1 LFCRGDADSWCA
13 AIAIPELSTFIK
25 GTDLSQSIKFKTGKF
40 NLMTES
46 ITLQI
51 PDPLYQRLAST
62 AQANHRPMEEVVLH
76 SLKVGS
82 PPAWDNVP
90 EEFQSDLA
98 ALDRLEDEALWKIA
112 QARKANSEMTRYE
125 ALLQKNQDHTRL
137 GRLSREKSK
146 LGIIARLASTPP

>member
-1 LFCRGDADSWCA
+1 
-13 AIAIPELSTFIK
+13 
-25 GTDLSQSIKFKTGKF
+25 
-40 NLMTES
+40 MTES

-51 PDPLYQRLAST
+51 PDSLYQRLAST
-62 AQANHRPMEEVVLH
+62 AQATHRLMEEVVLH
-76 SLKVGS
+76 SLNVGS

-125 ALLQKNQDHTRL
+125 ALLQKNQDHT
-137 GRLSREKSK
+137 LSDTERTELTTLRFEGDRFMLRKAQAAAI
-146 LGIIARLASTPP
+146 LRWRGHTVVHP

>member
-1 LFCRGDADSWCA
+1 
-13 AIAIPELSTFIK
+13 
-25 GTDLSQSIKFKTGKF
+25 
-40 NLMTES
+40 MTES

-76 SLKVGS
+76 SLKVDS
-82 PPAWDNVP
+82 PPAWDNAP
-90 EEFQSDLA
+90 EEFQTDLA

-125 ALLQKNQDHTRL
+125 TLLQKKQEHTLSDTERTELTALRVEGDHFMLRKAQATAILRWR
-137 GRLSREKSK
+137 GHAVVHS
-146 LGIIARLASTPP
+146 